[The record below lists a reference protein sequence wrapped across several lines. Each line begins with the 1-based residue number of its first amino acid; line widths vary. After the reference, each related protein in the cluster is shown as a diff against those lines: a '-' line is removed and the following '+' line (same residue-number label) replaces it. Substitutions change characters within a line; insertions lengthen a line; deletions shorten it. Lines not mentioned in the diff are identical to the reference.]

1 MKVPLKDRNS
11 TIIGYIDTD
20 SNGRQTLMDR
30 NHSILG
36 FYNPSNNT
44 TLDRNHTIIGYG
56 NILISLLK

>member
-20 SNGRQTLMDR
+20 SSGRQTLMDR
-30 NHSILG
+30 NSTILG
-36 FYNPSNNT
+36 YYNPIANT
-44 TLDRNHTIIGYG
+44 TLDRNHNIVGYG